1 MAKRTAPDAVEALT
15 DLARVQGGFFS
26 ASQAAGKEIDRHQL
40 QRLVSQRLLERDR
53 RGLYRLTPFPESEHA
68 ELWRAVLWP
77 GIQRVKTS
85 AVISDGTA
93 LCLYEVSTINP
104 SAIDIPF
111 PRSLRLHRDPPSG
124 VRIHRRD
131 YESSDITTVSGLPVT
146 TLYRTLLDLIVDG
159 GSLQFV
165 HEALRPLRTKALL
178 TSKEQRNFDASR
190 GMDEHLFSIL
200 RNRP

>member
-93 LCLYEVSTINP
+93 LSLYEVSTINP
-104 SAIDIPF
+104 SAIDITV
-111 PRSLRLHRDPPSG
+111 PRSLRLRRDPPSG

-165 HEALRPLRTKALL
+165 DEALKDARTKALL